1 MGTANSTGYYSR
13 GEVEDYRVVV
23 DNTVLGMQLLSFDA
37 ETVNNSKVELTW
49 SINEETGFMGY
60 NAERSRNGTD
70 WEQVAF
76 IPATGS
82 GTHQYEMED
91 NNPYTGNSFYRLKL
105 NHANGPVRYS
115 AIRPV
120 KVTDISTSISLF
132 PNPATDK
139 VTITIAGISHQ
150 PAYIIIADVHN
161 KSLYYQKAIL
171 TEGSN
176 TIELPVQRSWPDG
189 IYFIQVSTAT
199 KLVSKKLIIKR

>member
-1 MGTANSTGYYSR
+1 MCHQSAVAQKSGLIWPSTPSSLANGSFTYLRIRITSASYNMGAANSTGYYSR

-49 SINEETGFMGY
+49 SVNEEKGFMGY
-60 NAERSRNGTD
+60 NAERSHNGTD

-76 IPATGS
+76 IPATGA
-82 GTHQYEMED
+82 GTHQYELED

-115 AIRPV
+115 AIRSV
-120 KVTDISTSISLF
+120 KVTDISSSISLF

-139 VTITIAGISHQ
+139 VTITIAGDLTSACI
-150 PAYIIIADVHN
+150 
-161 KSLYYQKAIL
+161 YYNCRC
-171 TEGSN
+171 T
-176 TIELPVQRSWPDG
+176 
-189 IYFIQVSTAT
+189 
-199 KLVSKKLIIKR
+199 